1 MQSLPHDRRRRR
13 RVVPAG
19 RQGRSEP
26 RYGDDLV
33 AAGEA
38 GLVWDEANMAEYLVN
53 PTDFLRTTLDDK
65 KARSKMSFRMRK
77 GGEDVAAYLAT
88 FSPEAEAEAE
98 ADAPM
103 AKDAET
109 EKTE

>member
-1 MQSLPHDRRRRR
+1 
-13 RVVPAG
+13 
-19 RQGRSEP
+19 
-26 RYGDDLV
+26 V
-33 AAGEA
+33 AK
-38 GLVWDEANMAEYLVN
+38 YLQN

-88 FSPEAEAEAE
+88 FSPEVEAA

-103 AKDAET
+103 ADDAEA

>member
-1 MQSLPHDRRRRR
+1 
-13 RVVPAG
+13 
-19 RQGRSEP
+19 
-26 RYGDDLV
+26 
-33 AAGEA
+33 
-38 GLVWDEANMAEYLVN
+38 MAEYLVN

-98 ADAPM
+98 ADADAPM
-103 AKDAET
+103 AKDSEA

>member
-1 MQSLPHDRRRRR
+1 MQSLPHDRGRRWRNL
-13 RVVPAG
+13 PAG
-19 RQGRSEP
+19 RQGRSEDY

-38 GLVWDEANMAEYLVN
+38 GLVWDEANMAEYLQN

-88 FSPEAEAEAE
+88 FSPEAEAA

-103 AKDAET
+103 ADDAEA